1 MKPQSM
7 FVLVATL
14 ATQVFAQSVA
24 RDASTDDAGL
34 DGGVDDAT
42 GTDILAE
49 VEKANSRAFA
59 SPPTEFRAGHV
70 SPRKLEARRIEHTDG
85 GFRVS
90 FPSQAPITT
99 PAIEGDLVI
108 TSGGFHGKE
117 LYAVNAKTGA
127 LKWGLDLDDDGPSAP
142 ACSDGVCAFNTE
154 SCTLFVIEAATGKL
168 LWSKWLGDPLT
179 SAPTIANGLVYAS
192 YPVGAVAGKAP
203 RPPGMSHALAA
214 FELRT
219 GKIVWQRWLDGDV
232 MSSPVATKD
241 ELWASSFAGTVYRFN
256 AATGT
261 VLSARRARATSA
273 PTVVGDAVLFSKRS
287 ERAGDEAQEAIATTG
302 RVGGMGKTYAKKAS
316 PYLDARKQR
325 GTAQFAGG
333 QALDSSNGFAG
344 GAPATANAGVALST
358 VGKGSVSTMQSHQG
372 SRVLPFQDKTMS
384 TMGDEVVCD
393 DARTGQRLW
402 AMKLKGDL
410 LKEGGALAAPPAAA
424 GDSLIIGT
432 LSSEV
437 LRVNPTTGEVITR
450 WKMSGPIRNQPIVSG
465 GWIYVGTENGQLIG
479 IDTTDAKL
487 TGWSQWGG
495 NAART
500 GAL

>member
-1 MKPQSM
+1 
-7 FVLVATL
+7 
-14 ATQVFAQSVA
+14 
-24 RDASTDDAGL
+24 
-34 DGGVDDAT
+34 
-42 GTDILAE
+42 
-49 VEKANSRAFA
+49 
-59 SPPTEFRAGHV
+59 
-70 SPRKLEARRIEHTDG
+70 
-85 GFRVS
+85 
-90 FPSQAPITT
+90 
-99 PAIEGDLVI
+99 
-108 TSGGFHGKE
+108 
-117 LYAVNAKTGA
+117 
-127 LKWGLDLDDDGPSAP
+127 
-142 ACSDGVCAFNTE
+142 
-154 SCTLFVIEAATGKL
+154 LFVIEAATGKP

-192 YPVGAVAGKAP
+192 YPVTNVTGKAP

-219 GKIVWQRWLDGDV
+219 GKILWQRWLDGDV
-232 MSSPVATKD
+232 MSSPVASKD
-241 ELWASSFAGTVYRFN
+241 EVWASSFAGTVYRFN
-256 AATGT
+256 ATTGA

-287 ERAGDEAQEAIATTG
+287 ERAGHEAQESIAATG
-302 RVGGMGKTYAKKAS
+302 RTGAGGKTYAAKSS
-316 PYLDARKQR
+316 PYLDAQKQR

-333 QALDSSNGFAG
+333 QQLDSSNGFGG

-372 SRVLPFQDKTMS
+372 SRVLPFQGKTMS

-393 DARTGQRLW
+393 DASTGQRLW

-437 LRVNPTTGEVITR
+437 LRVNPATGEVLAR
-450 WKMSGPIRNQPIVSG
+450 WKVSGPIRNQPIVSG

-479 IDTTDAKL
+479 IDTHDEKL